1 MLPLKCVVPQNTHY
15 LSLRKD
21 FFLDPPSP
29 STPLKILIE
38 AEHTFNTFLVLE
50 KPQGNCNHFCVGS
63 KIYKLLLLF
72 YSLFRQNVQNVT
84 ETCICP
90 VLHSLV
96 FLLPGTSYMP
106 TLLAIP
112 GYFPASIYTPGW
124 KGKG

>member
-38 AEHTFNTFLVLE
+38 AEHTFYTFMVLE
-50 KPQGNCNHFCVGS
+50 KPQRNCDHFCGGS
-63 KIYKLLLLF
+63 KIYKLLLLL
-72 YSLFRQNVQNVT
+72 SNLFRQSVQ
-84 ETCICP
+84 TCICP
-90 VLHSLV
+90 LLHSLV
-96 FLLPGTSYMP
+96 LLLPGTSYMP
-106 TLLAIP
+106 TLSLAIFQQP
-112 GYFPASIYTPGW
+112 PIYTPGW